1 MKLSVFF
8 RAFFF
13 CTNLGGEKM
22 PHGMFGLGWGEV
34 VSIVTLGTVIATYIK
49 TSVSRTAHESS
60 RKDLDDLN
68 NKLVDFKLSVGELS
82 SLLKQFNKDLYNLT
96 KRVNRHGDE
105 IDKLNIK
112 LAKIE
117 EKIGVNDNDN
127 DN

>member
-1 MKLSVFF
+1 
-8 RAFFF
+8 
-13 CTNLGGEKM
+13 M

-34 VSIVTLGTVIATYIK
+34 VSIITLGTVVATYFK

-82 SLLKQFNKDLYNLT
+82 SLLKQFNRDLSNLT

-105 IDKLNIK
+105 IDKLKIK

-117 EKIGVNDNDN
+117 EKVGVNDNDN